1 MLHECCPIHKI
12 VTLRQG
18 LKPHGFFCLSSVRDR
33 LSNAAW
39 LRLGASRSGGGK
51 ARNQRIH
58 SCLCFLGGARPVS
71 LLMPHAKGRMAH
83 NLRLASWR
91 RPTPASFN
99 AAPLGT
105 YPRGGGFSLLLF
117 FTNVTLPKAVEWLPV
132 PSRVERAYTSGNA
145 VTFLRMALRHA
156 THTLFSC
163 SRYYESIL
171 LRWVKSGNARAKAHT
186 RLTAWVLHRSSLRRA
201 KARFCQQNYSLQHWE
216 IAVSKYEGQQH
227 KCSRIDI
234 ETFYLTS
241 SLRRSQSCKEAIQN
255 LRLVH

>member
-1 MLHECCPIHKI
+1 
-12 VTLRQG
+12 
-18 LKPHGFFCLSSVRDR
+18 
-33 LSNAAW
+33 
-39 LRLGASRSGGGK
+39 
-51 ARNQRIH
+51 
-58 SCLCFLGGARPVS
+58 
-71 LLMPHAKGRMAH
+71 MPQAKGRMAH

-117 FTNVTLPKAVEWLPV
+117 FTSDTLAKAVEWLPV
-132 PSRVERAYTSGNA
+132 PSHVERAYKSENA

-186 RLTAWVLHRSSLRRA
+186 RLTAWVETAAACGGLKPVSFKRGGVRVVSLLPGPA
-201 KARFCQQNYSLQHWE
+201 
-216 IAVSKYEGQQH
+216 GGM
-227 KCSRIDI
+227 
-234 ETFYLTS
+234 
-241 SLRRSQSCKEAIQN
+241 
-255 LRLVH
+255 